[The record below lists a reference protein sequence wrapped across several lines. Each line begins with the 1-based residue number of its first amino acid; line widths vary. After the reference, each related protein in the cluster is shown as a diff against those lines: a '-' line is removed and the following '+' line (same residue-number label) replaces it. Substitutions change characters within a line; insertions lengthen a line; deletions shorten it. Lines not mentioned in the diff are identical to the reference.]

1 MRNRFYQTVILFSLT
16 LFGAV
21 SCEDEMVFQI
31 ADDPGYVKE
40 PIVGIR
46 ALDGDRWI
54 DGSIDQEN
62 RTISFEFHT
71 VSSLDNVL
79 CDVELNKDWA
89 KMVSPARTRLKANL
103 KSGYKITV
111 NDGVDDVSYALSA
124 SMFQQVKELKATLG
138 SETIDLSLAD
148 NTFSGSF
155 TSAYLA
161 SEVKGVDLEIIL
173 NNDVQLVTA
182 PEALKNIDF
191 SEGNGVE
198 FVILDKTVNR
208 KRAFTVY
215 ASPSDVAKFD
225 DSWTEVT
232 KAWSS
237 QYGINFGNVRLYRTS
252 SLLGRSGNPG
262 YALTIPAGYVNMK
275 VAEKNIV
282 GSPANDNIRISA
294 VQRSNRDY
302 VFFLP
307 EAGPGVWH
315 TDGSTANSGYEYYS
329 PLAYGPDDKGVT
341 RVLRN
346 DGFGGSKKAFAPALG
361 IKDGKVAIKPAG
373 AVNGQLY
380 SYSDGLGNNPASW
393 DVESAFGGYFQICKD
408 GETLISGDADKFY
421 TLYNSEWRPYGAQ
434 MTCFLSYTWK
444 VDPII
449 FHDKLHTGRIG
460 VGCTPDGALV
470 VLVAEKYVNTHN
482 QGQHTDNGKD
492 GGSND
497 KKGLTLYELAS
508 VMNGLG
514 CSDAMTVED
523 YNWSH
528 IVLQDGTARGKDLFW
543 TNNRWYITTTNANY
557 GTMKP
562 ESSENV
568 NLVVACFK

>member
-1 MRNRFYQTVILFSLT
+1 MRTNQFPIVILSSL
-16 LFGAV
+16 LLLGAV
-21 SCEDEMVFQI
+21 SCEDKMIFQI

-46 ALDGDRWI
+46 ALDGDKWI
-54 DGSIDQEN
+54 DGTINQEA
-62 RTISFEFHT
+62 RTVNFEFHT
-71 VSSLDNVL
+71 VSSLENVL

-89 KMVSPARTRLKANL
+89 RMVSPTKTRLKANL
-103 KSGYKITV
+103 KSGFKVTV
-111 NDGVDDVSYALSA
+111 NDGVDDVSYTISA
-124 SMFQQVKELKATLG
+124 SMFQQIKELKATLG
-138 SETIDLSLAD
+138 SETITLSLSD
-148 NTFSGSF
+148 NIYSGSF
-155 TSAYLA
+155 PSAYLA
-161 SEVKGVDLEIIL
+161 SEVKGVDLELVL
-173 NNDVQLVTA
+173 NDDVQLVSD
-182 PEALKNIDF
+182 PEVLKNVDF
-191 SEGNGVE
+191 SDGDGVE

-208 KRAFTVY
+208 KKAFTAYVN
-215 ASPSDVAKFD
+215 PSDVAKFD

-232 KAWSS
+232 KSWSS
-237 QYGINFGNVRLYRTS
+237 QYGINFGNVRLYKTS
-252 SLLGRSGNPG
+252 NLLGRSGNPG

-275 VAEKNIV
+275 VAEKYIV
-282 GSPANDNIRISA
+282 GSPANDNIKVSA
-294 VQRSNRDY
+294 VLRNNRDY

-346 DGFGGSKKAFAPALG
+346 DGFGGKKKAFAPALG
-361 IKDGKVAIKPAG
+361 IKDGKVSIKPAG
-373 AVNGQLY
+373 AVDGQLY
-380 SYSDGLGNNPASW
+380 SYSDALGGGQTAW

-408 GETLISGDADKFY
+408 GEALISGEADKFY
-421 TLYNSEWRPYGAQ
+421 TLYNAEWRPYGAQ
-434 MTCFLSYTWK
+434 MTCFLSYSWK
-444 VDPII
+444 VDPVT

-470 VLVAEKYVNTHN
+470 ILAAEKYVNTHN

-508 VMNGLG
+508 VMNSLG

-523 YNWSH
+523 YNWSY
-528 IVLQDGTARGKDLFW
+528 IVLQDGTTRGKDLFW
-543 TNNRWYITTTNANY
+543 TNNRWYITSTNASY
-557 GTMKP
+557 GKMKP